1 LARYSI
7 TIEADSLPELIGA
20 VTSAA
25 DLLQSGDAR
34 QAMVNEVVQ
43 LAVPAM
49 IEQPPFPDGSY
60 SPALAAPP
68 EPDYVAAGL
77 TQHQAIQARQAFSQ
91 PQVLQPQMVP
101 AQMAGMHPV
110 TQLQAQSAPPVYQP
124 AQSAA
129 EQRAQALPFCP
140 IHQLEMVWKGGALSK
155 NGKQMP
161 LWSCPNK
168 DCREAIWPPR
178 A

>member
-1 LARYSI
+1 LARKYSLTI
-7 TIEADSLPELIGA
+7 TADSLAELTGA
-20 VTSAA
+20 MTDAA

-34 QAMVNEVVQ
+34 QTMVNDVVQ

-49 IEQPPFPDGSY
+49 VEQPPMPESSY
-60 SPALAAPP
+60 GPALAMPP

-91 PQVLQPQMVP
+91 PTYQQMVTHAEGGP
-101 AQMAGMHPV
+101 PPMQ
-110 TQLQAQSAPPVYQP
+110 QQAQTHPQLAA
-124 AQSAA
+124 AQG
-129 EQRAQALPFCP
+129 QPFCP
-140 IHQLEMVWKGGALSK
+140 IHQQQMVWKGGALSK
-155 NGKQMP
+155 NGKALP